1 MTENRGLMQRYAM
14 LLGTYMGVFWILKFI
29 LFPLGMTVPF
39 CSLMFMALTLC
50 VPFMGYYYARMY
62 RNTACGGFIGFG
74 HAWWFTTMMYM
85 FAAVLTAVAHYVYF
99 RYIDQGFMVNTCEEQ
114 IDLIASGNLPGM
126 DTYVNTLRE
135 ALAGLKRL
143 TPIDITMQMIS
154 QNVFIG
160 TILAVPTALFVARKP
175 QSNPNI

>member
-1 MTENRGLMQRYAM
+1 MTEDRRLMQRYAM

-29 LFPLGMTVPF
+29 FFPLGMSVPF
-39 CSLMFMALTLC
+39 FSLVFMVLTLC

-85 FAAVLTAVAHYVYF
+85 FAAVLTAVAHYIYF
-99 RYIDQGFMVNTCEEQ
+99 RYIDQGFMINTCEEQ
-114 IDLIASGNLPGM
+114 INLIASSNLPGM
-126 DTYVNTLRE
+126 EEYANTLRE
-135 ALAGLKRL
+135 ALEGLKQL

-160 TILAVPTALFVARKP
+160 AIMAVPTAMFVARKP